1 MTPIDYQDPNDAWK
15 VNPYRRIARHIE
27 TLNRMNMKKAFYFL
41 MLCLYVL
48 GTINGIG
55 YSIYIGEYV
64 TAVGVAVLAFMAF
77 PTVVNYWKY
86 LQA

>member
-1 MTPIDYQDPNDAWK
+1 
-15 VNPYRRIARHIE
+15 
-27 TLNRMNMKKAFYFL
+27 MKKIYYFM

-64 TAVGVAVLAFMAF
+64 TAIGVAVLAYMAW
-77 PTVVNYWKY
+77 PTAVNYWKN
-86 LQA
+86 LKD